1 MKTFPGLFRSSGCQ
15 ITRRGVFWL
24 ALVLG
29 AAICAAGCGK
39 GKSTGPT
46 TGPTSSLQTTQNL
59 SQPTAPGS
67 DVNAQPAPVALATN
81 VAAAPNAAPDLTAL
95 NQALRGWL
103 MRNRRVPA
111 NFEEFAATA
120 GVTIPP
126 PPAGKKYAITKRM
139 EVVLVD
145 R

>member
-1 MKTFPGLFRSSGCQ
+1 MKTFSGFARFPGRQS
-15 ITRRGVFWL
+15 TRVGVFAL

-29 AAICAAGCGK
+29 AAMFAAGCGK
-39 GKSTGPT
+39 AKSTGPAAGAT
-46 TGPTSSLQTTQNL
+46 PPLQTTQDV
-59 SQPTAPGS
+59 SQPTTANS
-67 DVNAQPAPVALATN
+67 QPVPATPATT
-81 VAAAPNAAPDLTAL
+81 VAAAPNAGPDLMPL

-111 NFEEFAATA
+111 SFEEFAATA

-126 PPAGKKYAITKRM
+126 PPVGKKYAITKRM